1 MLDFIAMKTEE
12 AVRRAGSRNALAKL
26 LRITGAA
33 VSQWGEDV
41 PELRMWQL
49 KAKKPHWF
57 RKPKQVAEAA

>member
-1 MLDFIAMKTEE
+1 MKTEE
-12 AVRRAGSRNALAKL
+12 PFRRAGSRNALAKL

-49 KAKKPHWF
+49 KAKSPIGSGS
-57 RKPKQVAEAA
+57 RSR